1 MGHAH
6 SRSLAQRSAHTP
18 ASGPDAASMTRP
30 GGHAKQRGG
39 GDALAD
45 GDGSPQMLTTYVV
58 ALATLRPAALVLL
71 TPVALAVTLA
81 RYAPHVPAD
90 SKKALELLP
99 VFSHTT

>member
-18 ASGPDAASMTRP
+18 ASGPVAASITRP
-30 GGHAKQRGG
+30 GGHEKQRGG
-39 GDALAD
+39 GDD
-45 GDGSPQMLTTYVV
+45 VGDGWTPMMTAYVV
-58 ALATLRPAALVLL
+58 ALDTENPAALVLL
-71 TPVALAVTLA
+71 TPVALTVTLA

-90 SKKALELLP
+90 SRNDEELVP